1 MHHGLLNS
9 QIKKEKSNSKSIMSK
24 DTIETY
30 AKKLGIPTEKLLDQL
45 RQAGVK
51 GKVANAVLEEDDKNR
66 LREFK
71 SQTAPTG
78 IVRTGQFSRQKTV
91 REEIKQTSQL
101 GLGRAT
107 RSVRVERKVKRKF
120 IDRRVLE
127 AELNKQKNAQG
138 EEKESQNE
146 SIATQQSSE
155 GDVPAD
161 VSDRNQ
167 SEAIVE
173 DIEFV
178 EPEEAPSTQT
188 ENASEVVAQD
198 ATTANDEES
207 LDPHQEME
215 ELSDA
220 EAVDNDLDSVKE
232 MITPLEDGS
241 SMVLPLDPIPTELS
255 GKSKGKGKR
264 KSTSHEKSNSSEVH
278 DGEYSNRGAYTPGKK
293 NKSTPDSAK
302 SGRKRDVKKWRIE
315 NWNADDD
322 EPVGREE
329 LHALRRRER
338 KRNPSGTRKAGSVS
352 TSMTHQH
359 GFEKPTAPVIHEV
372 MVPETISVGELAQA
386 MSVKS
391 GEVVK
396 QLFQMGMMVTINQIL
411 DQDTAILLVE
421 EMGHVAKPAVF
432 EDVETVLR
440 KEMDEIDMVTRPP
453 IVTVMG
459 HVDHGKTSFL
469 DYLRKTKVVA
479 GEAGGITQH
488 IGAYRIQI
496 HDQEICFLDTP
507 GHEAFTAMRARGTK
521 ATDLVVLVVA
531 ADDGVKPQTIEAI
544 NHAKSAEVPI
554 VVAINKID
562 REEADSERVKQELTN
577 HELIPEEWGGETLM
591 NEVSA
596 LTGQGVD
603 SLLESVMIQ
612 ADLCDLR
619 AKPTG
624 KASGM
629 VIEARLDKG
638 KGPVATL
645 LVKEGL
651 LQKGDILLAGEETG
665 RVRVLSDDQGKNIDK
680 AGPST
685 PVEVQGLAGV
695 PVAGDDFMAVA
706 DERIAREIASIRQ
719 GKSKER
725 STAQQQKSKME
736 GIFNRM
742 AESSIKTLNVLIK
755 ADVQG
760 SVEAI
765 KESLIKLS
773 SDEVHVKVVHG
784 LVGGINE
791 SDINLA
797 KAVEAV
803 IVGFNVRADATA
815 RKLIDSEEI
824 TVFYHNIIYDVV
836 DTIKASMTGL
846 MDEIAVEEHVGLVE
860 VRDVF
865 RSPKIGAVAG
875 CYVTNG
881 LVKRNLPV
889 RVLRNNIVIF
899 EGAIDS
905 LRRFKDDVNEVK
917 HGYECGIGIR
927 DYNDIKVGDQ
937 IEVFEVVHSA
947 PTL

>member
-1 MHHGLLNS
+1 
-9 QIKKEKSNSKSIMSK
+9 MSK
-24 DTIETY
+24 DTVETY
-30 AKKLGIPTEKLLDQL
+30 ARKLGIPTEKLLDQL
-45 RQAGVK
+45 RQADVK
-51 GKVANAVLEEDDKNR
+51 DKAGSSTLEEEEKNL

-71 SQTAPTG
+71 SHNAPMG

-91 REEIKQTSQL
+91 REEIRQSSQA

-127 AELNKQKNAQG
+127 AELTKQKAAEQEGKKPNEESAVGQQAAAQKVPQA
-138 EEKESQNE
+138 EALEKNPGAVEP
-146 SIATQQSSE
+146 ATQGGTATLQEGKGTSE
-155 GDVPAD
+155 DSGQLEIGAIKEGI
-161 VSDRNQ
+161 SD
-167 SEAIVE
+167 S
-173 DIEFV
+173 
-178 EPEEAPSTQT
+178 P
-188 ENASEVVAQD
+188 
-198 ATTANDEES
+198 ES
-207 LDPHQEME
+207 LDESSE
-215 ELSDA
+215 A
-220 EAVDNDLDSVKE
+220 ETAGSGIRSSEAAID
-232 MITPLEDGS
+232 PLPPDPVPEDVTSKG
-241 SMVLPLDPIPTELS
+241 
-255 GKSKGKGKR
+255 KGKGKR
-264 KSTSHEKSNSSEVH
+264 KPAPHEKSSGPKTG
-278 DGEYSNRGAYTPGKK
+278 DLDDDARDAFAAAKK
-293 NKSTPDSAK
+293 NKSPPDSPKA
-302 SGRKRDVKKWRIE
+302 GRKRDAKKWRMD
-315 NWNADDD
+315 NWNVDDD
-322 EPVGREE
+322 ESGGREE

-338 KRNPSGTRKAGSVS
+338 KKNPARVRKVGSVS

-372 MVPETISVGELAQA
+372 IIPEVITVGDLAQA

-421 EMGHVAKPAVF
+421 EMGHVAKPAVD
-432 EDVETVLR
+432 EDVETVL
-440 KEMDEIDMVTRPP
+440 KNEMDEIDTVTTRPP

-459 HVDHGKTSFL
+459 HVDHGKTSLL
-469 DYLRKTKVVA
+469 DYLRKTRVVA

-488 IGAYRIQI
+488 IGAYRIGI
-496 HDQEICFLDTP
+496 NDQEICFLDTP
-507 GHEAFTAMRARGTK
+507 GHEAFSAMRARGTK
-521 ATDLVVLVVA
+521 ATDLVILVVA
-531 ADDGVKPQTIEAI
+531 ADDGVKPQTVEAI

-554 VVAINKID
+554 IVAINKID
-562 REEADSERVKQELTN
+562 REEADSERVKQELSN

-596 LTGQGVD
+596 LTGQGID
-603 SLLESVMIQ
+603 ALLESVMVQ
-612 ADLCDLR
+612 AELCDLK

-624 KASGM
+624 KASGL

-651 LQKGDILLAGEETG
+651 LQRGNFLLAGEQTG
-665 RVRVLSDDQGKNIDK
+665 KIRVLSDDQGQQINQ

-685 PVEVQGLAGV
+685 PVEVQGLERV
-695 PVAGDDFMAVA
+695 PVAGDDFMVVA
-706 DERIAREIASIRQ
+706 DERVAREIASSRQ

-725 STAQQQKSKME
+725 KTAQQQKTMME
-736 GIFNRM
+736 SIFNRM
-742 AESSIKTLNVLIK
+742 EEGDAKTLNILIK

-760 SVEAI
+760 SVEAL
-765 KESLIKLS
+765 KESLNKLS
-773 SDEVHVKVVHG
+773 GDEVQIKVVHG

-797 KAVEAV
+797 KAVESV

-815 RKLIDSEEI
+815 RKLIDAEGI
-824 TVFYHNIIYDVV
+824 KVFYHNIIYDVV
-836 DTIKASMTGL
+836 DTIKACMTGL
-846 MDEIAVEEHVGLVE
+846 MDEIAGEEHVGLVE

-875 CYVTNG
+875 CYVTKG
-881 LVKRNLPV
+881 TVKRNLPV
-889 RVLRNNIVIF
+889 RVLRDNIVIF

-905 LRRFKDDVNEVK
+905 LRRFKDDVSEVK
-917 HGYECGIGIR
+917 HGYECGIGIK
-927 DYNDIKVGDQ
+927 DYNDVKVGDQ
-937 IEVFEVVHSA
+937 IEIYQVVHSA

>member
-1 MHHGLLNS
+1 
-9 QIKKEKSNSKSIMSK
+9 MSK
-24 DTIETY
+24 DTVETY
-30 AKKLGIPTEKLLDQL
+30 AKKLGIPAEKLLDQL
-45 RQAGVK
+45 RQSGVE
-51 GKVANAVLEEDDKNR
+51 GKDGNATLEEDDKNR

-71 SQTAPTG
+71 SQTAPAG
-78 IVRTGQFSRQKTV
+78 IVRSGQFSRQKTF
-91 REEIKQTSQL
+91 REEIKQPTQL
-101 GLGRAT
+101 GLGRVT

-120 IDRRVLE
+120 IDRRVIE
-127 AELNKQKNAQG
+127 AELNKQKG
-138 EEKESQNE
+138 EPAEENVSSNE
-146 SIATQQSSE
+146 SATAQATAKEQ
-155 GDVPAD
+155 VPAAD
-161 VSDRNQ
+161 SAKQNQ
-167 SEAIVE
+167 SEASVAE
-173 DIEFV
+173 GIESV
-178 EPEEAPSTQT
+178 VPKDLAQQQPDDTLEAVVQDEITTIEEAIPDPDQET
-188 ENASEVVAQD
+188 EQLSGLETVD
-198 ATTANDEES
+198 AGIGPVDEMMS
-207 LDPHQEME
+207 PLD
-215 ELSDA
+215 
-220 EAVDNDLDSVKE
+220 VD
-232 MITPLEDGS
+232 G
-241 SMVLPLDPIPTELS
+241 SMVLPPDPIPKELS
-255 GKSKGKGKR
+255 GKGKGKGKR
-264 KSTSHEKSNSSEVH
+264 KSTTHEKSNDSKVDDADKSTH
-278 DGEYSNRGAYTPGKK
+278 DAFAPGKK
-293 NKSTPDSAK
+293 SKPVPDPAK
-302 SGRKRDVKKWRIE
+302 SGRKRDAKKWRME
-315 NWNADDD
+315 NWNAEDD

-338 KRNPSGTRKAGSVS
+338 KRNPAGIRKVGSVS

-359 GFEKPTAPVIHEV
+359 GFEKPTAPAIHEV
-372 MVPETISVGELAQA
+372 NVPETISVAELAQA

-391 GEVVK
+391 AEVVK
-396 QLFQMGMMVTINQIL
+396 QLIQMGMMITINQVL

-421 EMGHVAKPAVF
+421 EMGHVAKPAVD
-432 EDVETVLR
+432 EDDETVL
-440 KEMDEIDMVTRPP
+440 KEEIDEVDLVARPP

-459 HVDHGKTSFL
+459 HVDHGKTSLL
-469 DYLRKTKVVA
+469 DYLRKSKVVA

-488 IGAYRIQI
+488 IGAYRIQVS
-496 HDQEICFLDTP
+496 DQEICFLDTP

-521 ATDLVVLVVA
+521 ATDLVILVVA
-531 ADDGVKPQTIEAI
+531 ADDGVKPQTVEAI
-544 NHAKSAEVPI
+544 NHARSAEVPI

-562 REEADSERVKQELTN
+562 REEADTERVKQELSN

-603 SLLESVMIQ
+603 SLLESVMVQ
-612 ADLCDLR
+612 AELCDLK
-619 AKPTG
+619 AKPAG
-624 KASGM
+624 KASGL

-638 KGPVATL
+638 KGPVATF
-645 LVKEGL
+645 LVKEGML
-651 LQKGDILLAGEETG
+651 KKGDILLAGEETG
-665 RVRVLSDDQGKNIDK
+665 KVRVLSDDQGKLIDE

-706 DERIAREIASIRQ
+706 DERIAREIASKRQ

-725 STAQQQKSKME
+725 NTAQQQKNKME
-736 GIFNRM
+736 SIFNRM
-742 AESSIKTLNVLIK
+742 AESKVKTLNVLIK

-760 SVEAI
+760 SVEAL
-765 KESLIKLS
+765 KESLAKLS

-791 SDINLA
+791 SDVNLA

-815 RKLIDSEEI
+815 RRLIDSEGI

-836 DTIKASMTGL
+836 DAIKGSMTGL
-846 MDEIAVEEHVGLVE
+846 MDEVAVEEHVGLVE

-917 HGYECGIGIR
+917 HGYECGIGIK
-927 DYNDIKVGDQ
+927 DYNDVKVGDQ
-937 IEVFEVVHSA
+937 IEVYEVVHSA
-947 PTL
+947 PTF

>member
-1 MHHGLLNS
+1 
-9 QIKKEKSNSKSIMSK
+9 MSK
-24 DTIETY
+24 ETVETY
-30 AKKLGIPTEKLLDQL
+30 ARKLGIPTEKLLDQL
-45 RQAGVK
+45 RQAGVQD
-51 GKVANAVLEEDDKNR
+51 KVGSAALEEEEKNL

-71 SQTAPTG
+71 SQSAPMG

-91 REEIKQTSQL
+91 REEIKQSSQV
-101 GLGRAT
+101 GLGRTT

-127 AELNKQKNAQG
+127 AKLTKQQEEEGKKQNEESTGTQEDTVQPVPPVEPVEKTPEATAEEVVTSKDKTRLQEVESISKDSGQAETSAAG
-138 EEKESQNE
+138 EEEGE
-146 SIATQQSSE
+146 IPDSSE
-155 GDVPAD
+155 SMGE
-161 VSDRNQ
+161 S
-167 SEAIVE
+167 SEAETIGS
-173 DIEFV
+173 DIT
-178 EPEEAPSTQT
+178 STDSLP
-188 ENASEVVAQD
+188 NPLPPDPVP
-198 ATTANDEES
+198 DE
-207 LDPHQEME
+207 L
-215 ELSDA
+215 A
-220 EAVDNDLDSVKE
+220 GKVK
-232 MITPLEDGS
+232 
-241 SMVLPLDPIPTELS
+241 
-255 GKSKGKGKR
+255 GKSKR
-264 KSTSHEKSNSSEVH
+264 KSAPHEKSNSAKAGDLDDDVRVAS
-278 DGEYSNRGAYTPGKK
+278 GKK
-293 NKSTPDSAK
+293 SKHPPDSPKA
-302 SGRKRDVKKWRIE
+302 GRKRDAKKWRMD

-322 EPVGREE
+322 ESGGREE

-338 KRNPSGTRKAGSVS
+338 KKNPAGIRRVGSVS

-372 MVPETISVGELAQA
+372 IIPEVVTVGDLAQA
-386 MSVKS
+386 MSVKA

-396 QLFQMGMMVTINQIL
+396 RLLQMGMMVTINQIL

-421 EMGHVAKPAVF
+421 EMGHVAKPAAD

-440 KEMDEIDMVTRPP
+440 NEVNNIDMVARPP

-459 HVDHGKTSFL
+459 HVDHGKTSLL
-469 DYLRKTKVVA
+469 DYLRKTRVVA

-488 IGAYRIQI
+488 IGAYRIGVN
-496 HDQEICFLDTP
+496 DQEICFLDTP

-521 ATDLVVLVVA
+521 ATDLVILVIA
-531 ADDGVKPQTIEAI
+531 ADDGVKPQTVEAI

-562 REEADSERVKQELTN
+562 REEADSERVKQELSN
-577 HELIPEEWGGETLM
+577 HELIPEEWGGDTLM

-603 SLLESVMIQ
+603 ALLESVMVQ
-612 ADLCDLR
+612 AELCDLK

-624 KASGM
+624 KASGL

-651 LQKGDILLAGEETG
+651 LQRGDFLLAGEQTG
-665 RVRVLSDDQGKNIDK
+665 KIRVLSDDQGQGINQ

-685 PVEVQGLAGV
+685 PVEVQGLERV
-695 PVAGDDFMAVA
+695 PVAGDDFMVMA
-706 DERIAREIASIRQ
+706 DERIAREIASSRQ
-719 GKSKER
+719 GKSRER
-725 STAQQQKSKME
+725 KMAQQQKTKME
-736 GIFNRM
+736 SILNKMKEGN
-742 AESSIKTLNVLIK
+742 IKTLNILIK

-760 SVEAI
+760 SVEAL
-765 KESLIKLS
+765 KDSLTKLS
-773 SDEVHVKVVHG
+773 SDEVQVKVVHG

-815 RKLIDSEEI
+815 RKLIDAEAI

-846 MDEIAVEEHVGLVE
+846 MDEIAGEEHVGLVE

-875 CYVTNG
+875 CYVTKG
-881 LVKRNLPV
+881 TVKRNLPV
-889 RVLRNNIVIF
+889 RVLRDNIVIF

-905 LRRFKDDVNEVK
+905 LRRFKDDVSEVK
-917 HGYECGIGIR
+917 NGYECGIGIK
-927 DYNDIKVGDQ
+927 DYNDVKVGDQ
-937 IEVFEVVHSA
+937 IEIYQVVHSA